1 MNKVALVGNLT
12 RDPESRQTQNGIST
26 CSFTVACQR
35 HFKNAEGKYDADF
48 IPCVA
53 WRQTAD
59 FICKYFQ
66 KGNKIGVTGSIQ
78 TRSYEKDGQ
87 KRYVT
92 EVVVDEAEFVTSAA
106 ERGESQQPGSPA
118 ALPAPDADGLVQ
130 KDDDELPF

>member
-12 RDPESRQTQNGIST
+12 RDPETRQTQSGQSACN
-26 CSFTVACQR
+26 FTVACQR

-59 FICKYFQ
+59 FVAKYFK
-66 KGNKIGVTGSIQ
+66 KGSKIGLTGSIQ
-78 TRSYEKDGQ
+78 TRSYDKDGQ

-92 EVVVDEAEFVTSAA
+92 EVVVDEVEFVTSAA
-106 ERGESQQPGSPA
+106 DKGESAAAP
-118 ALPAPDADGLVQ
+118 ALPAPDADGLMQ
-130 KDDDELPF
+130 KDDDDLPF